1 MVLVAGSVVLAL
13 FVLSPL
19 WGLLAVLGAV
29 TWELAEK
36 AFWYRSVRGI
46 PVAVG
51 QEAMIGRRVTATSR
65 CQPDGRVKL
74 GGECWHAR
82 CRAGAHPGDELV
94 IERVEGLT
102 LIVGKP

>member
-1 MVLVAGSVVLAL
+1 MVLVAGSVLLAL
-13 FVLSPL
+13 LVLPPL

-51 QEAMIGRRVTATSR
+51 REAMIGRRVTATSR
-65 CQPDGRVKL
+65 CQPEGRVKL
-74 GGECWHAR
+74 GGEHWHAH
-82 CRAGAHPGDELV
+82 CDVGAHTGDELV

-102 LIVGKP
+102 LIVGRP